1 VSVFKVPIDRI
12 RIGKFK
18 VRAWQDPVGLASL
31 RDSIRK
37 LGDVINPIP
46 VRLLQDGTFEALGGH
61 RRLQAAREVG
71 LKEVSVRVFRVG
83 SEAEAWRIA
92 YQEDALK
99 EPWSPIA
106 KATAFKRMREDGIS
120 LQDIAVIAGMSED
133 LVSKTLS
140 LLSLPEDVK
149 TLVDDGRL
157 TLRHGLELLR
167 LKDKPE
173 DLMALALSAAEEL
186 WTVARLKAEVDSL
199 LKEAQIGL
207 ISPKEGQKL
216 VLPVKLEKGVI
227 SQKEAQIEAEPVLP
241 KIEEIPPKEA
251 RIGEISKPVEA
262 KPEVKPPKPRLDEVM
277 ADLRRW
283 HYTGFIDL
291 FDMCMPGVKPN
302 LEAWRSGLVE
312 FERLLCEFLEEKD
325 LLAELKQWILKE
337 ASA

>member
-1 VSVFKVPIDRI
+1 VGSVSVFKVPIDRI

-61 RRLQAAREVG
+61 RRLQAAREAG

-120 LQDIAVIAGMSED
+120 LQDIAVIAG
-133 LVSKTLS
+133 VSAESVSNTIR
-140 LLSLPEDVK
+140 LLELPEDVK
-149 TLVDDGRL
+149 MFIDDGRL
-157 TLRHGLELLR
+157 TLRHGIELLK

-173 DLMALALSAAEEL
+173 ELMSLAMQAAEEL
-186 WTVARLKAEVDSL
+186 WPVAKLKAEVDSV

-207 ISPKEGQKL
+207 ILPKEGEKL

-227 SQKEAQIEAEPVLP
+227 SQKEAQI
-241 KIEEIPPKEA
+241 
-251 RIGEISKPVEA
+251 GEISKPIEEVAKPKPVEA
-262 KPEVKPPKPRLDEVM
+262 KPPKPRLDEVM